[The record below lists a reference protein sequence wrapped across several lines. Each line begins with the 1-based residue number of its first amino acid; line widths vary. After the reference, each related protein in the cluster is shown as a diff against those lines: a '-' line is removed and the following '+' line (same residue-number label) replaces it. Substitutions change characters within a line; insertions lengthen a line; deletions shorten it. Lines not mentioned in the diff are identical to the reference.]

1 MLPTSLWVP
10 PLLLVGSNI
19 VMNIAWYAHLKTPH
33 RALWIVV
40 LSSWALALFEYMLAV
55 PANRIGA
62 ERYSLAQLKTMQE
75 AITLITFVGV
85 AYFLFGVRPNWSQAA
100 GFVLIVAGA
109 ALVFRSPLG

>member
-1 MLPTSLWVP
+1 MPNALWLP

-19 VMNIAWYAHLKTPH
+19 VMNIAWYAHLKAPH
-33 RALWIVV
+33 RALWIAV
-40 LSSWALALFEYMLAV
+40 LSSWALALFEYTLAV

-75 AITLITFVGV
+75 AITLVTFVGV
-85 AYFLFGVRPNWSQAA
+85 AYVLFGVRPTWSQAG
-100 GFVLIVAGA
+100 GFLLIVAGA